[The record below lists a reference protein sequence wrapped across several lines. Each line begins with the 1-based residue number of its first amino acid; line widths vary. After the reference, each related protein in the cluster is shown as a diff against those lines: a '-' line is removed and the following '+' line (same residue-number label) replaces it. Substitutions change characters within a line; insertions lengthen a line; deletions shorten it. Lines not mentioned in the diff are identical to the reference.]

1 MSEVE
6 CAEDQA
12 RLSFAFVF
20 TMSSI
25 AGSEESYE
33 YESEEEE
40 EKNVKVAPWM
50 GEGWRKGCLD
60 WKNLAD
66 FAGNCLQTSHATVFE
81 AKAEAAA
88 RTQAWP
94 KGLFWFDIIT

>member
-1 MSEVE
+1 MVASMSEVE
-6 CAEDQA
+6 CAEDQV
-12 RLSFAFVF
+12 RLAFAFVF

-40 EKNVKVAPWM
+40 EKNSKVAPWM

-60 WKNLAD
+60 
-66 FAGNCLQTSHATVFE
+66 
-81 AKAEAAA
+81 
-88 RTQAWP
+88 
-94 KGLFWFDIIT
+94 